1 MKLSKFLRLI
11 RVHQWIKNV
20 FVFVPLLFS
29 LHLFNKDYLITTL
42 FAFLVFCLAS
52 SAIYVINDLVD
63 IESDRAHPVKR
74 NRPLPS
80 GAISQTSAIITAALL
95 LVAVFWTM
103 MYFNVEFILL
113 VVAFIVLNVLYSF
126 WLKNLVLLDIFSIA
140 AGFSIRVLAGAFVI
154 QVPISSWLLLTTMF
168 ISLFLGVMKRRS
180 ELVLVTEKQRQNLD
194 LTEEPGTNSRKVLAQ
209 YSLNFADQMATVAA
223 TGVIVCY
230 ALYTVAPRTV
240 SIFHTERLIYTTP
253 FVVFGIFR
261 FMYLEYMS
269 GKAENTT
276 HTLATDFPMIA
287 NVLLYA
293 VATVMIIYKL
303 F

>member
-1 MKLSKFLRLI
+1 MQLFKFLRLI

-29 LHLFNKDYLITTL
+29 QHLFNLNYFLDTL
-42 FAFLVFCLAS
+42 SAFCLFCLAS
-52 SAIYVINDLVD
+52 SAIYVINDIVD
-63 IESDRAHPVKR
+63 IESDRAHPVKK

-80 GAISQTSAIITAALL
+80 GHISIQAAIITASIL
-95 LVAVFWTM
+95 LVLVFWFM

-113 VVAFIVLNVLYSF
+113 VVGFIALNVLYSF
-126 WLKNLVLLDIFSIA
+126 WLKNMVLLDIFSIA
-140 AGFSIRVLAGAFVI
+140 AGFSIRVLAGAFAI
-154 QVPISSWLLLTTMF
+154 MVPISSWLILTTMF

-180 ELVLVTEKQRQNLD
+180 ELTLVTENS
-194 LTEEPGTNSRKVLAQ
+194 GTQSRKVLGQ
-209 YSLNFADQMATVAA
+209 YSLNFADQMATVASA
-223 TGVIVCY
+223 GVIICY

-240 SIFHTERLIYTTP
+240 SAFQTERLIYTTP

-269 GKAENTT
+269 GKGENTT
-276 HTLATDFPMIA
+276 RALATDFPMII
-287 NVLLYA
+287 NMLLY
-293 VATVMIIYKL
+293 VFATIVIVYKL